1 MLNLYQYHTNPSTLV
16 QRGLP
21 AKLAEVFSYMLM
33 YLEHYAERFNEDP
46 DDNGDSVTIKT
57 SDESDMYRIELVFK
71 HKGSSTYSKV
81 TFILLLRET
90 DIAIAG
96 RNSSIYEARP
106 YTQNLRVYEDG
117 TFDHDAVDDF
127 IDDILHH

>member
-1 MLNLYQYHTNPSTLV
+1 
-16 QRGLP
+16 
-21 AKLAEVFSYMLM
+21 M